1 MCEQL
6 ESIKTPLQPTE
17 SPQRGECGQGD
28 VFACVTKKEQSER
41 LFELFNN
48 GGKYSVVDIM
58 MRLWIGDPRSVIRYL
73 RKSGVEVLDE
83 WRTAP
88 SGNRDKVYWIEKG

>member
-6 ESIKTPLQPTE
+6 ELNNPPLQPTE
-17 SPQRGECGQGD
+17 SPQRGDCGQGG

-88 SGNRDKVYWIEKG
+88 SGNRYKVYWIEKG